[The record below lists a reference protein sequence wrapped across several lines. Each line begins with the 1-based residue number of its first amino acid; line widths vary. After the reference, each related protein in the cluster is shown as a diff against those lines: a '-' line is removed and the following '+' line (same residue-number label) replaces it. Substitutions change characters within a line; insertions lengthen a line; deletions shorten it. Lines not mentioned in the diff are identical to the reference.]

1 MQDLKV
7 SILQSNLFWE
17 DREKNLLAFSEK
29 ISAIREETD
38 LILLPEM
45 FSTGFSM
52 NATALAEKMDGP
64 SIQWMKKIAQ
74 EKNCI
79 IAGSLIIEEN
89 GNYFN
94 RLIWMTPDSYEY
106 YDKRHLFSL
115 AGEEKT
121 YTAGTKKIILSV
133 KGWRILPL
141 ICYDLRFPVWSRRSK
156 KSDYDLL
163 LYLANWPER
172 RIYAWKQLL
181 IARAIEN
188 QSYTIGLNRYGN
200 DRNQIFHS
208 GDSAVI
214 DFMGENLDKERSS
227 GEFSK
232 TYTLPKEPL
241 DFFRKQFAFF
251 LDSDDFEIKL

>member
-7 SILQSNLFWE
+7 SIIQSNLFWE

-29 ISAIREETD
+29 ISAIGEQTD

-45 FSTGFSM
+45 FTTGFSM
-52 NATALAEKMDGP
+52 NASSLAEKMDGP
-64 SIQWMKKIAQ
+64 SIHWMKKIAQ
-74 EKNCI
+74 EQNCT
-79 IAGSLIIEEN
+79 IAGSLIIEEK
-89 GNYFN
+89 GNYYN

-121 YTAGTKKIILSV
+121 YKAGIKKIIIHL

-156 KSDYDLL
+156 ISDYDLL
-163 LYLANWPER
+163 LYVANWPER

-200 DRNQIFHS
+200 DGNQIFHS

-214 DFMGENLDKERSS
+214 DFMGENMDKGKNS

-232 TYTLPKEPL
+232 AYALSKEPQ

-251 LDSDDFEIKL
+251 SDSDNFEIKV

>member
-1 MQDLKV
+1 
-7 SILQSNLFWE
+7 
-17 DREKNLLAFSEK
+17 
-29 ISAIREETD
+29 
-38 LILLPEM
+38 
-45 FSTGFSM
+45 
-52 NATALAEKMDGP
+52 MDGP
-64 SIQWMKKIAQ
+64 SVQWMKKKAL

-79 IAGSLIIEEN
+79 ITGSLIIEEN

-115 AGEEKT
+115 AGEEKI
-121 YTAGTKKIILSV
+121 YKAGEKKIIVQV

-141 ICYDLRFPVWSRRSK
+141 VCYDLRFPVWSRRSI

-163 LYLANWPER
+163 LYLANWPEK

-200 DRNQIFHS
+200 DGNQIFHS

-214 DFMGENLDKERSS
+214 DFMGENMDKERSS

-232 TYTLPKEPL
+232 TFTLSKEPQDL
-241 DFFRKQFAFF
+241 LRKQFAFF
-251 LDSDDFEIKL
+251 SDSDSFEIKL